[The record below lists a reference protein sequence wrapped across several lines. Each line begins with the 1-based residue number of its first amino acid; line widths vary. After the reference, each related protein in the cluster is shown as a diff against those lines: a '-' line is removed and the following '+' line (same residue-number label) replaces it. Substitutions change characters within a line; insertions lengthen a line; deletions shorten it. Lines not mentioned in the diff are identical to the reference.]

1 MKKSIFV
8 LVVAIFSLTSCK
20 KDRVCSCSYQDGT
33 VVSENT
39 YKNVTRKEAKTYC
52 VSANQSVSCSIK

>member
-1 MKKSIFV
+1 MTKVIVILCIATLCF
-8 LVVAIFSLTSCK
+8 ASCK

-52 VSANQSVSCSIK
+52 VSANQNVSCSIK